1 MELFIGAIIFAV
13 GLVVGMMIPTKEDI
27 PAENPLKDIY
37 TVEYESNTKGLYAPV
52 RRGGKEI

>member
-1 MELFIGAIIFAV
+1 MELFIGAVIFAV

-27 PAENPLKDIY
+27 PKERQLKDIY
-37 TVEYESNTKGLYAPV
+37 TEEYESQTKGLYAPV